1 MISTCKCYPT
11 LHFSSIAL
19 PVWIMILMKTC
30 PPFSTLPACPVIENS
45 CSKPSV
51 FVNFQLVL
59 NVFPINGRLGLR
71 LIDLV
76 VNTGMVWQYYWEWDD
91 NSKTIY
97 SMLYQEN
104 VKNYDQSFP

>member
-11 LHFSSIAL
+11 LHFSSIDL

-59 NVFPINGRLGLR
+59 NVFPINGRFGLR

-91 NSKTIY
+91 NSRTIY